1 MKAFKIAA
9 LASALSLGLMLTSN
23 GANAPCDK
31 MEKVTAVW
39 LPIMQ
44 TTAYYV
50 ALEEKLFE
58 KACIEIVS
66 QKLEAPNQIIDALVA
81 ERAPISG
88 RPARRPASRC
98 SRNRSFRARFKVFG
112 LQGGG
117 IKVNLINDGLIVKK
131 GSTIKTFADL
141 KGKKLGH
148 IPGIQWRT
156 ISRHMVRSAGLDPTT
171 DVTLLDLAV
180 GMQMPAVVGGS
191 VDATLS
197 LEPVGSIAVAS
208 GQAMRAM
215 TNPVVDGDR
224 RSVLFRRV
232 AHDRQSSC
240 RNGRRS
246 RARSSRRSTRR
257 RAWPTPISTSTRPS
271 SRNTR
276 RSGEQQLELLA
287 KPYLR
292 GVQRAQRRRPQFLS
306 GAGRRVP
313 EGRIVLA
320 QRMDVRGH
328 ILRQV
333 RFASSNAGRCPE
345 LPGGRRW
352 QHPN

>member
-1 MKAFKIAA
+1 MKAFKIAVMA
-9 LASALSLGLMLTSN
+9 IGAMLAS
-23 GANAPCDK
+23 GAAHAQCAK
-31 MEKVTAVW
+31 MEKVVAVW

-50 ALEEKLFE
+50 ALEEKLFV
-58 KACIEIVS
+58 KASIEIVS

-81 ERAPISG
+81 NRADFGPPGAAAGIAMLAESKFPG
-88 RPARRPASRC
+88 T
-98 SRNRSFRARFKVFG
+98 FKVFG

-171 DVTLLDLAV
+171 DVTLMDLAV

-208 GQAMRAM
+208 GQAERAM
-215 TNPVVDGDR
+215 TNPVSMVISDPFYSGVSLLTGKFLSER
-224 RSVLFRRV
+224 PQV
-232 AHDRQSSC
+232 ARKVVEALDE
-240 RNGRRS
+240 
-246 RARSSRRSTRR
+246 ATRM
-257 RAWPTPISTSTRPS
+257 ANANFDKYKSIIPKYTPIR
-271 SRNTR
+271 
-276 RSGEQQLELLA
+276 EQQLALLA

-292 GVQRAQRRRPQFLS
+292 AFNELNDVDLNSYQALVDVFL
-306 GAGRRVP
+306 R
-313 EGRIVLA
+313 ENVLA
-320 QRMDVRGH
+320 QKMDVRGH
-328 ILRQV
+328 ILRTSD
-333 RFASSNAGRCPE
+333 FK
-345 LPGGRRW
+345 
-352 QHPN
+352 

>member
-1 MKAFKIAA
+1 MTVRAHTGRKVLMKAIRIAT
-9 LASALSLGLMLTSN
+9 LAAGVMLTAGHSVS
-23 GANAPCDK
+23 ACERMDK
-31 MEKVTAVW
+31 VVAVW

-58 KACIEIVS
+58 KACVEVVS

-81 ERAPISG
+81 GRADFGPPGAAAGIAMLAESKFPG
-88 RPARRPASRC
+88 T
-98 SRNRSFRARFKVFG
+98 FKVFG

-131 GSTIKTFADL
+131 GSPIRTFADL

-148 IPGIQWRT
+148 VPGIQWRT
-156 ISRHMVRSAGLDPTT
+156 ISRHMVRSAGLDPQT

-208 GQAMRAM
+208 GQAERAM
-215 TNPVVDGDR
+215 TNPVAMVIADPFYSGVSLLTAKFLSER
-224 RSVLFRRV
+224 PQVARRV
-232 AHDRQSSC
+232 VEALDV
-240 RNGRRS
+240 
-246 RARSSRRSTRR
+246 ATRMVN
-257 RAWPTPISTSTRPS
+257 ADFDKYKAIIPKYTPIRD
-271 SRNTR
+271 
-276 RSGEQQLELLA
+276 QQLAFLA

-292 GVQRAQRRRPQFLS
+292 AFAELNDVDFNSYQALVDVFLKDN
-306 GAGRRVP
+306 
-313 EGRIVLA
+313 VLA
-320 QRMDVRGH
+320 QRIDVREK
-328 ILRQV
+328 ILK
-333 RFASSNAGRCPE
+333 ASDFSR
-345 LPGGRRW
+345 
-352 QHPN
+352 